1 MGGCSAGALA
11 ADPGCRSDAGDL
23 CQGPG
28 AASSSTA
35 SLSPPRQAAP
45 ALLPLGTGCGA
56 SSSLAA
62 APVTLPVVFDLEA
75 IRGSSGSGYQL
86 SATASARPRVL
97 RKLRSK
103 SWRTLPVRSSQRSGP
118 QYRSRPGKTFTK
130 KWKKKLGQRA
140 RLSQGNL
147 RRLSEEH
154 RAADLQASSAASL
167 TPGPTTLAE
176 LLDWPRRNCA
186 RMWQAADGELY
197 KQRAE
202 SLLSAGLMLH
212 SDFSGQL
219 CAETGVMMQMRGMRL
234 AGAKVQEQSVV
245 PFSAVERNRQCQ
257 ELILQAHRGP
267 VHLFDDVL
275 RHLPLDDAQRLKDMR
290 PKAAPVQPVQPVQ
303 GLGAESEAESQQQKA
318 ARLTEAAAC
327 YREQDTYLGK
337 NLGRLFGDHRMAPCL
352 KHPGRH
358 CHVTWQGLRN
368 HPREAQPLS
377 WEISGPM
384 CTPHSLMGEREGAA
398 DPSMESWHVWSA
410 AMSVSNHDLVTCEN
424 SDVMPEDMFASKM
437 HAGTPG
443 RWFIVPL
450 IFCAT
455 DSSIG
460 GNLVIFFLL
469 HIQWNTPALH
479 ISPMR
484 SS

>member
-1 MGGCSAGALA
+1 MGGCSAGAPA

-45 ALLPLGTGCGA
+45 APLPLASRNGCGA

-62 APVTLPVVFDLEA
+62 APVTLPVVFDIEA
-75 IRGSSGSGYQL
+75 IRDSSGSGDQL

-103 SWRTLPVRSSQRSGP
+103 SWRTLPVRSSLH
-118 QYRSRPGKTFTK
+118 RSRPGKTFTK

-147 RRLSEEH
+147 RRLNEEL
-154 RAADLQASSAASL
+154 RAADRQASSAASL

-212 SDFSGQL
+212 SNFSGQL

-275 RHLPLDDAQRLKDMR
+275 RHFPPAEAQRLKDMR
-290 PKAAPVQPVQPVQ
+290 PKAAPVQPVQ
-303 GLGAESEAESQQQKA
+303 GLGAESTAESQQQKA

-337 NLGRLFGDHRMAPCL
+337 NLGRLFSDRRMAPCL

-358 CHVTWQGLRN
+358 CHMTWQELRN
-368 HPREAQPLS
+368 VPREAQPLS

-384 CTPHSLMGEREGAA
+384 CTPHSLMGERKGTA

-424 SDVMPEDMFASKM
+424 SDVMPENMFASKM

-443 RWFIVPL
+443 RRFIVTL

-460 GNLVIFFLL
+460 GNLVILFLP
-469 HIQWNTPALH
+469 HIQWSTPALH
-479 ISPMR
+479 ISPHAELLV
-484 SS
+484 

>member
-1 MGGCSAGALA
+1 MASMGGCSAGAPA

-45 ALLPLGTGCGA
+45 APLPLASRNGCGA

-62 APVTLPVVFDLEA
+62 APVTLPVVFDIEA
-75 IRGSSGSGYQL
+75 IRDSSGSGDQL

-103 SWRTLPVRSSQRSGP
+103 SWRTLPVRSSLH
-118 QYRSRPGKTFTK
+118 RSRPGKTFTK

-147 RRLSEEH
+147 RRLNEEL
-154 RAADLQASSAASL
+154 RAADRQASSAASL

-212 SDFSGQL
+212 SNFSGQL

-275 RHLPLDDAQRLKDMR
+275 RHLPPAEAQRLKDMR
-290 PKAAPVQPVQPVQ
+290 PKAAPVQPVQ
-303 GLGAESEAESQQQKA
+303 GLGAEATAESQQQKA

-337 NLGRLFGDHRMAPCL
+337 NLGRLFSDRRMAPCL

-358 CHVTWQGLRN
+358 CHMTWQELRN
-368 HPREAQPLS
+368 VPREAQPLS

-384 CTPHSLMGEREGAA
+384 CTPHSLMGERKGTA

-424 SDVMPEDMFASKM
+424 SDVMPENMFASKM

-443 RWFIVPL
+443 RWFIVTL

-460 GNLVIFFLL
+460 GNLVILFLP
-469 HIQWNTPALH
+469 HIQWSTPALH
-479 ISPMR
+479 ISPHAELLV
-484 SS
+484 